1 MSEYCDYCQA
11 SVEPW
16 DEGDGKYSC
25 PSCLNIL
32 IDDNKTLTA
41 AEAAGYNTY
50 TADAGKDM
58 WGRDKSS
65 TWNTGYTPW
74 WKKAASWAGGVW
86 SGYDSQTS
94 LSSGWSSPATTRYT
108 GWSVDRTKSY
118 RMMKHKNHLDGLAKI
133 VDPTIKHELDYAT
146 AKQSYCDMENAI
158 IRVDGSIILEN
169 DDKLDVVAGLA
180 IHEKLH
186 LVHSEPLMIHLKTQR
201 AHIKRE
207 HGDWGFDLYKSVCNL
222 IEDEYIE
229 KQLPKTCP
237 GYVSYISA
245 VKDHYWKK
253 KSEDMQECDEP
264 FGDLMQT
271 IMLFVRYPSSLQA
284 PQKRRWN
291 NDLRI
296 VENILKKDGLDKE
309 GRLTAMD
316 KLWKHLVQRAKQLG
330 YEEDTD
336 FKTMYGQMIGDA
348 TDEYEKDF
356 RKKYGGD
363 MSEEDIKE
371 YIDRFRG
378 EIEDE
383 KRSEYQHA
391 RSPMHRAMEAVGEK
405 VRKIIRELTGEAEKG
420 TISEDLAKKIKELI
434 EEDYSEYEMSP
445 GDAIRGQKKIT
456 WQKVSPDK
464 RERNIY
470 TSEKRLMRGII
481 GKLKRKIQ
489 LYGNPMKLS
498 IFNQKKGKLNKR
510 VLHRIPAGRNDVFKI
525 MTVNEDKQLDV
536 CLLVDESGSM
546 SGDEITLAR
555 RSCIAVKEA
564 LQDNGKLNLW
574 VFGHTADQKQGLAT
588 EMYEYS
594 SPSMQDRPF
603 ACGAMKARY
612 ENRDGNAIYASAERV
627 REQSDHPGAQKLMII
642 FSDGAPSADQY
653 RGQTATKHTRQ
664 MVQKV
669 EGMGFSVIQ
678 VGFGRWASHWQS
690 KMFSNAIAVEDIDQM
705 PKQIGKILMKVM
717 KL

>member
-1 MSEYCDYCQA
+1 MSEYCDYCQE

-16 DEGDGKYSC
+16 DEGRGKYSC

-32 IDDNKTLTA
+32 IDDDKTLTA

-74 WKKAASWAGGVW
+74 WKRAASWAGGVW
-86 SGYDSQTS
+86 TGYDSQTS
-94 LSSGWSSPATTRYT
+94 LSSGWSSPAATRYT

-146 AKQSYCDMENAI
+146 VKQSYCDMENAV

-186 LVHSEPLMIHLKTQR
+186 LVHSEPLMIHLGDAR
-201 AHIKRE
+201 RRISRE
-207 HGDWGFDLYKSVCNL
+207 HGNWGFDLYKSVCNL

-253 KSEDMQECDEP
+253 KAEDMQECDEP

-271 IMLFVRYPSSLQA
+271 IMLFVRYPSSLAA

-296 VENILKKDGLDKE
+296 VEKILKKDGLDKE

-316 KLWKHLVQRAKQLG
+316 KLWEHLVQRAKQLG
-330 YEEDTD
+330 YDKDTD
-336 FKTMYGQMIGDA
+336 FETMYGQMIGDA

-356 RKKYGGD
+356 RKKYAGD

-371 YIDRFRG
+371 YIERFREG
-378 EIEDE
+378 EEDA
-383 KRSEYQHA
+383 KRREYATA
-391 RSPMHRAMEAVGEK
+391 RSPIHRAMEAMGEK
-405 VRKIIRELTGEAEKG
+405 IRKIIAELTGEAEKG
-420 TISEDLAKKIKELI
+420 TIPEELAKRIKELI
-434 EEDYSEYEMSP
+434 EEDYSEYEMP
-445 GDAIRGQKKIT
+445 AGDAIRGQKKIT

-464 RERNIY
+464 RERDIY
-470 TSEKRLMRGII
+470 ISEKRAMRGII

-489 LYGNPMKLS
+489 LYGNPLKLN
-498 IFNQKKGKLNKR
+498 IYNQKRGKLNKR

-525 MTVNEDKQLDV
+525 MMVNEDKQLDV

-546 SGDEITLAR
+546 SGCEIELAR
-555 RSCIAVKEA
+555 KSCIAVKEA

-588 EMYEYS
+588 EMYEYA
-594 SPSMQDRPF
+594 SPSMQDRPL
-603 ACGAMKARY
+603 ACGAMRARY

>member
-50 TADAGKDM
+50 TADVGKDI

-74 WKKAASWAGGVW
+74 WKKATSWGGGW
-86 SGYDSQTS
+86 TGYDSQSS

-146 AKQSYCDMENAI
+146 VKQSYCDMEQAV
-158 IRVDGSIILEN
+158 IRVDGSLILEN

-186 LVHSEPLMIHLKTQR
+186 LVHSKPLMK
-201 AHIKRE
+201 HIKRKRGPISRE

-253 KSEDMQECDEP
+253 KSEEMQECDEP

-296 VENILKKDGLDKE
+296 VGDILKKDGLDRE

-316 KLWKHLVQRAKQLG
+316 KLWKHLIQRAKQLG
-330 YEEDTD
+330 YDEETS
-336 FKTMYGQMIGDA
+336 FESMYGEHIGDK

-356 RKKYGGD
+356 RKKYGEEL
-363 MSEEDIKE
+363 SEEEIKE
-371 YIDRFRG
+371 YIDRFRASL
-378 EIEDE
+378 EDE
-383 KRSEYQHA
+383 KLGEYSTSK
-391 RSPMHRAMEAVGEK
+391 SPIHRAMEAIGEK
-405 VRKIIRELTGEAEKG
+405 VRKIIAELTGEAEKG

-434 EEDYSEYEMSP
+434 EEDYSEYEMDSC
-445 GDAIRGQKKIT
+445 DAIRGQKKIT
-456 WQKVSPDK
+456 WQKVSPDQS
-464 RERNIY
+464 ERNIY
-470 TSEKRLMRGII
+470 TNERKEMRGII

-498 IFNQKKGKLNKR
+498 IFNQKRGKLNKR
-510 VLHRIPAGRNDVFKI
+510 VLHRIPAGRDDVFKI
-525 MTVNEDKQLDV
+525 TTVNEDKQLDV

-546 SGDEITLAR
+546 SGNEITLAR
-555 RSCIAVKEA
+555 QSCIAVKEA

-574 VFGHTADQKQGLAT
+574 VFGHTADQNQRLAT

-594 SPSMQDRPF
+594 SPTMQDRPL
-603 ACGAMKARY
+603 ACGAMRARY

-627 REQSDHPGAQKLMII
+627 RQQSDHPSAQKLMII
-642 FSDGAPSADQY
+642 FSDGAPSADGY
-653 RGQTATKHTRQ
+653 RGSLATKHTRR

-669 EGMGFSVIQ
+669 ESMGFSVIQ
-678 VGFGRWASHWQS
+678 VGFGGYASSWQH
-690 KMFSNAIAVEDIDQM
+690 KMFTHAIAVGDIDQM

>member
-1 MSEYCDYCQA
+1 
-11 SVEPW
+11 
-16 DEGDGKYSC
+16 
-25 PSCLNIL
+25 
-32 IDDNKTLTA
+32 
-41 AEAAGYNTY
+41 
-50 TADAGKDM
+50 
-58 WGRDKSS
+58 
-65 TWNTGYTPW
+65 
-74 WKKAASWAGGVW
+74 
-86 SGYDSQTS
+86 
-94 LSSGWSSPATTRYT
+94 
-108 GWSVDRTKSY
+108 
-118 RMMKHKNHLDGLAKI
+118 MMKHKNHLDGLAKI

-146 AKQSYCDMENAI
+146 VKQSYCDMEQAV
-158 IRVDGSIILEN
+158 IRVDGSLILEN

-186 LVHSEPLMIHLKTQR
+186 LVHSKPLMK
-201 AHIKRE
+201 HIKRKRHPISRE

-253 KSEDMQECDEP
+253 KSEEMQECDEP

-296 VENILKKDGLDKE
+296 VGDILKKDGLDRE

-316 KLWKHLVQRAKQLG
+316 KLWKHLIQRAKQLG
-330 YEEDTD
+330 YDEETS
-336 FKTMYGQMIGDA
+336 FESMYGEHIGDK

-356 RKKYGGD
+356 RKKYGERL
-363 MSEEDIKE
+363 SEEEIKE
-371 YIDRFRG
+371 YIDRFRASL
-378 EIEDE
+378 EDE
-383 KRSEYQHA
+383 KRGEYSTSK
-391 RSPMHRAMEAVGEK
+391 SPIHRAMEAIGEK
-405 VRKIIRELTGEAEKG
+405 VRKIIAELTGEAEKG

-434 EEDYSEYEMSP
+434 EEDYSEYEMDSC
-445 GDAIRGQKKIT
+445 DAIRGQKKIT
-456 WQKVSPDK
+456 WQKVSPDQS
-464 RERNIY
+464 ERNIY
-470 TSEKRLMRGII
+470 TNERKEMRGII

-498 IFNQKKGKLNKR
+498 IFNQKRGKLNKR
-510 VLHRIPAGRNDVFKI
+510 VLHRIPAGRDDVFKI
-525 MTVNEDKQLDV
+525 TTVNEDKQLDV

-546 SGDEITLAR
+546 SGNEITLAR
-555 RSCIAVKEA
+555 QSCIAVKEA

-574 VFGHTADQKQGLAT
+574 VFGHTADQNQRLAT
-588 EMYEYS
+588 EMYEYA
-594 SPSMQDRPF
+594 SPTMQDGPL
-603 ACGAMKARY
+603 ACGAMRARY

-627 REQSDHPGAQKLMII
+627 RQQSDHPSAQKLMII
-642 FSDGAPSADQY
+642 FSDGAPSADGY
-653 RGQTATKHTRQ
+653 RGSLATKHTRR

-669 EGMGFSVIQ
+669 ESMGFSVIQ
-678 VGFGRWASHWQS
+678 VGFGGYASSWQH
-690 KMFSNAIAVEDIDQM
+690 KMFTHAIAVGDIDQM